1 MSNFV
6 IRVGLWLVK
15 IITGPAVQAI
25 LKSILDKFV
34 QQGKDLVPIVKAAIE
49 EAQTHTELS
58 GTEKLKFAVSLVAA
72 KLPDM
77 ETAAI
82 YSVVTAIFEQIYTV
96 PSK

>member
-6 IRVGLWLVK
+6 IRVGLWLVEF
-15 IITGPAVQAI
+15 ITGPAVQAI
-25 LKSILDKFV
+25 LKSILNKFI
-34 QQGKDLVPIVKAAIE
+34 QQGKTLIPIVKEAIE

-72 KLPDM
+72 KFPDM
-77 ETAAI
+77 EITSI
-82 YSVVTAIFEQIYTV
+82 YAVVTAIFEQIYTV